1 MECVTYNIV
10 GQECPTHMVNA
21 HRRSSA
27 IILSSNSRAFTVR
40 FAPRLRP
47 PSLRASDMAEAIS

>member
-21 HRRSSA
+21 HRRSSG

-40 FAPRLRP
+40 FARG
-47 PSLRASDMAEAIS
+47 